1 MIELFRKIFIK
12 DYKNVSDEGV
22 RSEHGK
28 LAAWFG
34 IFTNFILVAIKIS
47 VAVYLWSLVNFGAG
61 LLSIAL
67 VSDAINNLSD
77 LANCVVTLVSFK
89 ISAKP
94 ADKEHPFGHE
104 RIEYIAGLIVSIAVV
119 LVAVELFRDSITA
132 VSSGDTVKYNL
143 VTVIMLGAAVL
154 IKLLQGYFNYGMGK
168 AIDSVTLKAT
178 SVDSLTDALA
188 TTLVTISAILYLTM
202 GWDNLD
208 GYMGMAVSIFIFY
221 SGIKMIKD
229 TADPL
234 IGEGNNK
241 EIAYQVVKKVLSHK
255 GIIGVHDVICHS
267 YGPTKYYMSLHAEVD
282 QRMNILDAHEIID
295 DAEEDVKKTFRIDIT
310 IHMDP
315 VAVGDPVVD
324 ELKKEVRETLG
335 NYDSSLLFH
344 DFRIVK
350 GQDHTNIIFD
360 IVVPYGDKHTDE
372 EITQTLSAHFS
383 GRSMIFKFVINFD
396 RPFD

>member
-1 MIELFRKIFIK
+1 
-12 DYKNVSDEGV
+12 
-22 RSEHGK
+22 
-28 LAAWFG
+28 
-34 IFTNFILVAIKIS
+34 
-47 VAVYLWSLVNFGAG
+47 
-61 LLSIAL
+61 
-67 VSDAINNLSD
+67 
-77 LANCVVTLVSFK
+77 
-89 ISAKP
+89 
-94 ADKEHPFGHE
+94 
-104 RIEYIAGLIVSIAVV
+104 
-119 LVAVELFRDSITA
+119 
-132 VSSGDTVKYNL
+132 
-143 VTVIMLGAAVL
+143 
-154 IKLLQGYFNYGMGK
+154 
-168 AIDSVTLKAT
+168 
-178 SVDSLTDALA
+178 
-188 TTLVTISAILYLTM
+188 
-202 GWDNLD
+202 
-208 GYMGMAVSIFIFY
+208 
-221 SGIKMIKD
+221 MIKD

-241 EIAYQVVKKVLSHK
+241 EIAYEVVKKVLTHK

-282 QRMNILDAHEIID
+282 QKMNILDAHEIID
-295 DAEEDVKKTFRIDIT
+295 DAEEDVKKTFHIDIT

-372 EITQTLSAHFS
+372 EITKTLSDHFA
-383 GRSMIFKFVINFD
+383 GRSMAFKFVINFD

>member
-1 MIELFRKIFIK
+1 MIEFFRKLFIK
-12 DYKNVSDEGV
+12 DYKNVADEGV
-22 RSEHGK
+22 RSAHGK

-34 IFTNFILVAIKIS
+34 IFTNFILVAIKLS
-47 VAVYLWSLVNFGAG
+47 VAIYLWSLVNFGSG

-67 VSDAINNLSD
+67 ISDAINNLSD
-77 LANCVVTLVSFK
+77 LANCVVTLVSFR

-104 RIEYIAGLIVSIAVV
+104 RVEYIAGLIVSIAVV
-119 LVAVELFRDSITA
+119 LVAVELFRDSVTAISNHDIVNYNIITA
-132 VSSGDTVKYNL
+132 V
-143 VTVIMLGAAVL
+143 MLGVAVL
-154 IKLLQGYFNYGMGK
+154 IKLLQGYFNFGIGK

-188 TTLVTISAILYLTM
+188 TSLVMLSAILDLTL
-202 GWDNLD
+202 GWNFLD
-208 GYMGMAVSIFIFY
+208 GYMGLAVSLFIFY

-241 EIAYQVVKKVLSHK
+241 EIAYEVVKKVLTHK

-282 QRMNILDAHEIID
+282 QKMNILDAHEIID
-295 DAEEDVKKTFRIDIT
+295 DAEEDVKKTFHIDIT

-372 EITQTLSAHFS
+372 EITKTLSDHFA
-383 GRSMIFKFVINFD
+383 GRSMAFKFVINFD